1 MLLCVA
7 MLFCSCGEEERAVL
21 GYEQPVATL
30 ITAAQYSDT
39 QSYLSCFT
47 PEAEAEYKNSD
58 SYNEAL
64 AETLLTR
71 GEEKTELSYKLS
83 SKKELDSDGLKDLEK
98 SYKESY
104 HKNVTIKK
112 AVTMTAKLTETT
124 DSGLGGHVGADVRD
138 ARVARMLFVGNEQ
151 VKLGVFLNLNTQLI
165 QALDGG
171 IAGEEVLRAR
181 AEGDDFQITHAQ
193 NGTGNRH
200 KLGDL
205 VGNFLRR
212 ADGILGNIALQMA
225 HAEIVG
231 AVQHTAVR
239 ISAAIDH
246 IAVALGCRYEHAGA
260 VKVLGNQRF
269 GRFGAEVAEEYGQ
282 RIAV

>member
-30 ITAAQYSDT
+30 VTAAQYSDT

-71 GEEKTELSYKLS
+71 GEEKAELSYKLS
-83 SKKELDSDGLKDLEK
+83 NKKELEK

-124 DSGLGGHVGADVRD
+124 DSGELSASREITV
-138 ARVARMLFVGNEQ
+138 
-151 VKLGVFLNLNTQLI
+151 VKIENDWYIFGKVIEKF
-165 QALDGG
+165 
-171 IAGEEVLRAR
+171 
-181 AEGDDFQITHAQ
+181 
-193 NGTGNRH
+193 
-200 KLGDL
+200 DL
-205 VGNFLRR
+205 SQKG
-212 ADGILGNIALQMA
+212 
-225 HAEIVG
+225 
-231 AVQHTAVR
+231 
-239 ISAAIDH
+239 
-246 IAVALGCRYEHAGA
+246 
-260 VKVLGNQRF
+260 
-269 GRFGAEVAEEYGQ
+269 
-282 RIAV
+282 

>member
-30 ITAAQYSDT
+30 VTAAQYSDT

-83 SKKELDSDGLKDLEK
+83 NKKELEK

-124 DSGLGGHVGADVRD
+124 DSGELSASREITV
-138 ARVARMLFVGNEQ
+138 
-151 VKLGVFLNLNTQLI
+151 VKIENNWYIFGKVIEKF
-165 QALDGG
+165 
-171 IAGEEVLRAR
+171 
-181 AEGDDFQITHAQ
+181 
-193 NGTGNRH
+193 
-200 KLGDL
+200 DL
-205 VGNFLRR
+205 SQKG
-212 ADGILGNIALQMA
+212 
-225 HAEIVG
+225 
-231 AVQHTAVR
+231 
-239 ISAAIDH
+239 
-246 IAVALGCRYEHAGA
+246 
-260 VKVLGNQRF
+260 
-269 GRFGAEVAEEYGQ
+269 
-282 RIAV
+282 